1 MLVKKLMKIF
11 QKFFKEDQ
19 KLNANE
25 IVIEVE
31 DNKYKK
37 LDDYLNKINTLITPA
52 ILYEN
57 STGTSNN
64 LTLTDSIDNYKY
76 IEIYTKQEN
85 YTNGY
90 KCEKV
95 YEPNGKKVMINYTRY
110 EPTSP
115 ARLQSFGISVT
126 FSGTSG
132 TVGDKFGFITGGQ
145 TYGTTGDSIK
155 IVKVLGYK

>member
-1 MLVKKLMKIF
+1 MKIF
-11 QKFFKEDQ
+11 QKFFKNNQ
-19 KLNANE
+19 KLNAKE
-25 IVIEVE
+25 IAIETE
-31 DNKYKK
+31 TNKYKI
-37 LDDYLNKINTLITPA
+37 LDNYLYEIITLIKPT

-57 STGTSNN
+57 SIGTSNN

-90 KCEKV
+90 KCQKV
-95 YEPNGKKVMINYTRY
+95 YDPKGKKVMINYARY
-110 EPTSP
+110 ESTSP
-115 ARLQSFGISVT
+115 ARLQTFGMSVT
-126 FSGTSG
+126 FSGASG

>member
-57 STGTSNN
+57 SPGTSNN
-64 LTLTDSIDNYKY
+64 FILSDSVENYRF
-76 IEIYTKQEN
+76 IEVYAKQEN
-85 YTNGY
+85 YTNGRKY
-90 KCEKV
+90 EKL
-95 YEPNGKKVMINYTRY
+95 EDPNGKKVMFNYERY
-110 EPTSP
+110 ETNPE
-115 ARLQSFGISVT
+115 RLQSFGLSVT
-126 FSGTSG
+126 FNGTAA
-132 TVGDKFGFITGGQ
+132 TVGDKFGFVVGGQ
-145 TYGTTGDSIK
+145 TYSTTGDSIK